1 MCSRHNRGHCSF
13 SCAIWAKYTWH
24 SHTCARS
31 AVCVNER
38 DLHIACFDENKCI
51 YFNRKHFILSR
62 SGLSPPTY
70 TAFHAT
76 PTMIPTEAALYQ
88 SPLLATPRTPQA
100 PTHSPAHALA
110 YYSPQLY
117 MNMNMS
123 YTTYYPRY
131 KKKKSVL
138 RFCHF
143 SV

>member
-1 MCSRHNRGHCSF
+1 MTFTYLCKV
-13 SCAIWAKYTWH
+13 SC
-24 SHTCARS
+24 
-31 AVCVNER
+31 VCVCMREIYTLPVLVKTNV
-38 DLHIACFDENKCI
+38 FV
-51 YFNRKHFILSR
+51 YFNIKHFILSH

-88 SPLLATPRTPQA
+88 SPLLATPRTPHP

-131 KKKKSVL
+131 KTKICAKILPV
-138 RFCHF
+138 FIPPG
-143 SV
+143 

>member
-1 MCSRHNRGHCSF
+1 
-13 SCAIWAKYTWH
+13 
-24 SHTCARS
+24 
-31 AVCVNER
+31 VNER
-38 DLHIACFDENKCI
+38 DLHIACFDENKYI

-131 KKKKSVL
+131 KNKIKSVL